1 MSYLPIVGYEGLYE
15 VNELGSVRSVHRII
29 KRKDGISYPFKER
42 LLRQSAHKD
51 LKYFQVSLWKNNI
64 GTSFYVHRLVAI
76 THIQN
81 PNNLPEV
88 NHKDGNRQNNSV
100 SNLEWCTN
108 LKNIRHAINTGLKK
122 YTNKLTREEF
132 VECLVEVINGESY
145 LALTKRVPYKVP
157 FLSVKLRKIAAE
169 LGWESEL
176 NESLYR
182 QRVERAR
189 INGAKNT
196 R

>member
-15 VNELGSVRSVHRII
+15 VNEQGSVRSVQRII
-29 KRKDGISYPFKER
+29 KGKDGISYPFKER

-88 NHKDGNRQNNSV
+88 NHKDGNRQNNNV

-108 LKNIRHAINTGLKK
+108 LENIRHAINTGLKK